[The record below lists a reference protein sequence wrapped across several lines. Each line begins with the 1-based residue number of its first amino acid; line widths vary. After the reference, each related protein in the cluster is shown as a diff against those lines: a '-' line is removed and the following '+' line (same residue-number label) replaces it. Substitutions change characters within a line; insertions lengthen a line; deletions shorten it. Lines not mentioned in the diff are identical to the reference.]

1 MGACGP
7 VPGIDYRNFEQLGD
21 ELPPPSEYNDYC
33 KQCWKGQAAPDD
45 GDDGSDYVESDSSDS
60 SAGPGAQS
68 AAPSDLTEWI

>member
-1 MGACGP
+1 MLGACHR

-45 GDDGSDYVESDSSDS
+45 DVDSDHVESDSSDS
-60 SAGPGAQS
+60 SANPGAQS
-68 AAPSDLTEWI
+68 AAPSALTEWI